1 MRLIAK
7 DGSQLG
13 VMSAAAAQRIAD
25 DSELDLVM
33 ISPTANPPVC
43 KVLDYNKFKYE
54 QTKREKELKKN
65 QKVVELKTIQ
75 LSMTIDENDM
85 KTKAK
90 AAIKWLA
97 EGNKVKISLRM
108 VGRQMAYSQNAV
120 EVVNKFF
127 AMLPAAKIEKTA
139 LQEGRY
145 INMIIA
151 PQSAK

>member
-1 MRLIAK
+1 
-7 DGSQLG
+7 
-13 VMSAAAAQRIAD
+13 
-25 DSELDLVM
+25 M

-90 AAIKWLA
+90 AATKWLA

-120 EVVNKFF
+120 DVVNKFC
-127 AMLPAAKIEKTA
+127 AMLPAAKVEKFP